1 MNPPFGVV
9 SEGKLMQN
17 LLTLPAPE
25 QQLLDLIGGEPLDGS
40 GFEAEVPAP
49 AFVSKEN
56 PELPGAEV

>member
-1 MNPPFGVV
+1 
-9 SEGKLMQN
+9 MQN
-17 LLTLPAPE
+17 SLTPPAPQ